1 MGVHQKG
8 GKKLLCDGLAE
19 LNRDV
24 SDNCT
29 ALVCKARRGLRLPS
43 RNVYRLY
50 YRRDLAS
57 DHSDCLA
64 EAQDAEQCG
73 KYFIESFGMG
83 YRDRIRVEVVAMGI
97 EALLHFT
104 PLQNLRE
111 RKSTRMNY
119 SHSCASRIPASV

>member
-1 MGVHQKG
+1 MLVFFFKQKTASERRISNWSSDVCSSDLNSGFLFDWKAIGMGVHQKG

-50 YRRDLAS
+50 YHRDLAS

-64 EAQDAEQCG
+64 QVQAPTQGG
-73 KYFIESFGMG
+73 KYGKKPFWTGNE
-83 YRDRIRVEVVAMGI
+83 
-97 EALLHFT
+97 T
-104 PLQNLRE
+104 C
-111 RKSTRMNY
+111 K
-119 SHSCASRIPASV
+119 